1 MHRFECYLKLE
12 ISELF
17 EENVVEI
24 ILSNDSK

>member
-1 MHRFECYLKLE
+1 MHRFECYLNPE